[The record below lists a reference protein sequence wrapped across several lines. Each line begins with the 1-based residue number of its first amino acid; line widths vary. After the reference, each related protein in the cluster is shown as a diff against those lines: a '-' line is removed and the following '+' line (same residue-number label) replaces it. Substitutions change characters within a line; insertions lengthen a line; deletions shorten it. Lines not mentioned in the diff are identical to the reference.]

1 ASADLKNDRPTE
13 TTAGRPLPG
22 GKCLATGTGLK
33 VSLCPHCT
41 TRRVCTL
48 ALTEPKPGELMSP
61 IGDPN
66 CGWLKR
72 LNNSARKFK
81 PIPSRGR
88 ANCLMTEKSVFTK
101 PGPVTGMRDALP
113 SWPGVGA
120 GKQAGLIHWPS
131 PWLAAYGS
139 QPAT

>member
-1 ASADLKNDRPTE
+1 MTR
-13 TTAGRPLPG
+13 
-22 GKCLATGTGLK
+22 GLFT
-33 VSLCPHCT
+33 VEF
-41 TRRVCTL
+41 
-48 ALTEPKPGELMSP
+48 TEPNPGELMSF

-72 LNNSARKFK
+72 LKNSARKFK
-81 PIPSRGR
+81 PIPSRGS

-101 PGPVTGMRDALP
+101 PGPVTGIRDAFP
-113 SWPGVGA
+113 SVPDIGGV
-120 GKQAGLIHWPS
+120 KQAGLIHWPS